1 MRRSIC
7 AWCVYCTT
15 FFLINY
21 NLFSFNKY
29 IINCDNDLKIMSFN
43 IAMNE
48 VGKIE
53 ENNNS
58 GYVEKYLNSVDLN
71 ASYPYCMAGQY
82 WSFDS
87 ALKKRNKL
95 NIHNPLLKTGS
106 AIKEYKYL
114 KNKGR
119 KSKFNLN
126 KYDLVFWR
134 KINSWQ
140 GHVERIIK
148 VGKSGWIKTL
158 AFNVK
163 QANKEG
169 VFIKKRNIFHPIG
182 RLRFIGA
189 IGFEENS

>member
-1 MRRSIC
+1 MRWSIS
-7 AWCVYCTT
+7 AWCVYCTALI
-15 FFLINY
+15 LINY
-21 NLFSFNKY
+21 NLFAFNKY
-29 IINCDNDLKIMSFN
+29 IIECDNDIKIMSFN
-43 IAMNE
+43 IAINE
-48 VGKIE
+48 VGKTE
-53 ENNNS
+53 DNNNS
-58 GYVEKYLNSVDLN
+58 GYITKYLKSVDLN
-71 ASYPYCMAGQY
+71 SGYPYCMAGQY

-87 ALKKRNKL
+87 ALKKINKL
-95 NIHNPLLKTGS
+95 NKINPLLKTGS
-106 AIKEYKYL
+106 AIKEYNYL

-140 GHVERIIK
+140 GHVERIIE
-148 VGKSGWIKTL
+148 VYNAGWIKTL
-158 AFNVK
+158 AFNIK
-163 QANKEG
+163 QGNNEG

>member
-1 MRRSIC
+1 MRRTIG
-7 AWCVYCTT
+7 AWCIYCTAII
-15 FFLINY
+15 LINY
-21 NLFSFNKY
+21 NLFTFNKY
-29 IINCDNDLKIMSFN
+29 IINCDNDLKLMSFN

-48 VGKIE
+48 VGKTE

-58 GYVEKYLNSVDLN
+58 GYITKYLKSVGLNSGY
-71 ASYPYCMAGQY
+71 SYCMAGQY
-82 WSFDS
+82 WAFEC
-87 ALKKRNKL
+87 AAKLLNKS
-95 NIHNPLLKTGS
+95 NPLLKTGS
-106 AIKEYKYL
+106 AIKEYNYL

-119 KSKFNLN
+119 KTKFNLN

-140 GHVERIIK
+140 GHVERIIE
-148 VGKSGWIKTL
+148 VGKSGWMKTL

-163 QANKEG
+163 QGNNEG

-182 RLRFIGA
+182 RLKFIGA